1 MLDFRVDTFLE
12 VCRCMNYTKAAEQL
26 HITQPAVSQH
36 IHFLEAYY
44 HTKLFLYE
52 GKKLRMTKE
61 GELLYRMASAHK
73 QDALYLK
80 SSLKAGNN
88 KSIDLYFGVTLTIGE
103 FVIADALAQLLGK
116 HPDISVHV
124 ITANT
129 QELLRKIKHGDI
141 QFAVM
146 EGNFPKEEYD
156 SVIYS
161 KENFI
166 PVCSAKYC
174 FHRKIGRLEDLIRER
189 LIIREEGSGTR
200 EVLVKDLERRNLTVQ
215 DFSNVIEIGNMSAI
229 KSLVSYG
236 CGISFMYEAAVD
248 KELKEGSI
256 SRITLEDFEVVHDFS
271 FVWQKGSFFD
281 GEYRQIFNELRIKKQ
296 VQTADNIYNK

>member
-44 HTKLFLYE
+44 HTKLFSYE

-61 GELLYRMASAHK
+61 GELLYRMASAHR

-103 FVIADALAQLLGK
+103 FVIAEPLVRLLGK

-141 QFAVM
+141 QFAIM

-174 FHRKIGRLEDLIRER
+174 FHQKIGRLEDLIRER

-229 KSLVSYG
+229 KALVSYG

-256 SRITLEDFEVVHDFS
+256 RRITLEDFDVVHDFS

-281 GEYRQIFNELRIKKQ
+281 GEYRRIFNELRIKKQ